1 MKFLFHL
8 DSFGEFIGGGEMM
21 LHTILF
27 IFFIITVI
35 AWLVWFIGY
44 PIYKKLIKKVRF
56 DWCWYAIWLNVGALV
71 INVCNLLIKITK

>member
-1 MKFLFHL
+1 MDKFLNL
-8 DSFGEFIGGGEMM
+8 FGEYICGGEMM
-21 LHTILF
+21 LHTVILILF
-27 IFFIITVI
+27 IITCI

-71 INVCNLLIKITK
+71 INIINLIMKITK

>member
-8 DSFGEFIGGGEMM
+8 DSFGEFIGVGEMI

-27 IFFIITVI
+27 IFFIIIVI
-35 AWLVWFIGY
+35 SWIVWFIGY

-56 DWCWYAIWLNVGALV
+56 DWCWYAIWLNVGAFG
-71 INVCNLLIKITK
+71 INVCDLLIKITN

>member
-1 MKFLFHL
+1 
-8 DSFGEFIGGGEMM
+8 M

-27 IFFIITVI
+27 IFFIITFI

-56 DWCWYAIWLNVGALV
+56 DWYWYAIWLNVGALG

>member
-1 MKFLFHL
+1 
-8 DSFGEFIGGGEMM
+8 MM
-21 LHTILF
+21 LHMIFIILF
-27 IFFIITVI
+27 IILFISWI
-35 AWLVWFIGY
+35 VWFIGY

>member
-1 MKFLFHL
+1 M
-8 DSFGEFIGGGEMM
+8 I
-21 LHTILF
+21 LHTILL
-27 IFFIITVI
+27 IFFIITFI

-56 DWCWYAIWLNVGALV
+56 DWYWYAIWLNVCALG